1 METRVT
7 TGKVRFSYLQ
17 VFQAKAMEEGE
28 TPKYSTA
35 ILVNKKDKATIEKID
50 AAIEGAKQAGKTSKW
65 GGKIPPSLK
74 IPWRDGDEEKPDD
87 EAYKGHLFFNA
98 SSVRKPIVLGPD
110 KRPLEDESELYSGAY
125 GRAVLNFYPFAGKSK
140 GVAVGLESIM
150 KLEDG
155 ESLGGGT
162 VTLQDA
168 IDAFSDDDDLL

>member
-35 ILVNKKDKATIEKID
+35 ILVSKKDKATIAKID
-50 AAIEGAKQAGKTSKW
+50 AAIEAAKRDGKTKKW

-74 IPWRDGDEEKPDD
+74 IPWRDGDDEKPDD

-140 GVAVGLESIM
+140 GIAVGLESIL

-168 IDAFSDDDDLL
+168 IDAFSDEDDLM